1 MLPRQ
6 ENTYTS
12 MATAGKESDD
22 VVALSLFMLL
32 LLWWFKIFKR
42 YGIAGLILV
51 FLCLFRREFLF
62 VYPPHLPYMIFY
74 DLFWLRDF
82 ARFYFAYNV

>member
-12 MATAGKESDD
+12 MATVGKESDE
-22 VVALSLFMLL
+22 VVPLSLFMLL

-42 YGIAGLILV
+42 YEIAGLILV

-62 VYPPHLPYMIFY
+62 VYPPHLPKMIF
-74 DLFWLRDF
+74 FMISF
-82 ARFYFAYNV
+82 V

>member
-12 MATAGKESDD
+12 MAAAGKESDD

-32 LLWWFKIFKR
+32 LLWWFKIFKG
-42 YGIAGLILV
+42 YEIAGLFLV
-51 FLCLFRREFLF
+51 FLCLFRREYLVRVPIPPPPPQNDFL
-62 VYPPHLPYMIFY
+62 
-74 DLFWLRDF
+74 
-82 ARFYFAYNV
+82 